1 MVASYKRL
9 IPCILIAGGKAVKW
23 FDDKTVVS
31 DDVISLA
38 KYYSDHGADELIV
51 FDLSD
56 SDEEHDEAIDLMKR
70 MNRIIRIPMIA
81 GGNVKRQEDVEEDP
95 VCRRQEGHPELFQ
108 AGQPEADGGRGKTV
122 RERKDSRFPA

>member
-38 KYYSDHGADELIV
+38 KYYSCL
-51 FDLSD
+51 LY
-56 SDEEHDEAIDLMKR
+56 
-70 MNRIIRIPMIA
+70 
-81 GGNVKRQEDVEEDP
+81 
-95 VCRRQEGHPELFQ
+95 
-108 AGQPEADGGRGKTV
+108 T
-122 RERKDSRFPA
+122 SRCV

>member
-9 IPCILIAGGKAVKW
+9 IPCILIAGDKAVKW

-56 SDEEHDEAIDLMKR
+56 SDE
-70 MNRIIRIPMIA
+70 
-81 GGNVKRQEDVEEDP
+81 
-95 VCRRQEGHPELFQ
+95 
-108 AGQPEADGGRGKTV
+108 
-122 RERKDSRFPA
+122 

>member
-81 GGNVKRQEDVEEDP
+81 GGNVKAG
-95 VCRRQEGHPELFQ
+95 RRM
-108 AGQPEADGGRGKTV
+108 
-122 RERKDSRFPA
+122 